1 MNSQTTV
8 ARIPALR
15 ILVLLLT
22 LIVASG
28 CAYTPMTVT
37 LAPDTMV
44 TTSDIG
50 NGKTVYLTVADE
62 RESDTVGN
70 RGAAMMKGAKITLE
84 QDLAAVV
91 QSALI
96 EMLQKKGFDVSHDG
110 AYGMRPSLKVDIRGL
125 EYSTSTGFWTGGVQ
139 VTAALKAT
147 VEAETERYENFYRFD
162 NEDRV
167 VVVPGAESNNER
179 INAALNDVLHQ
190 LIRDNKLL
198 ELLAKG

>member
-1 MNSQTTV
+1 MNPQTTGT
-8 ARIPALR
+8 RIRALR
-15 ILVLLLT
+15 TPILLLI
-22 LIVASG
+22 LIVTSG
-28 CAYTPMTVT
+28 CAYTPMTVNLT
-37 LAPDTMV
+37 PDTMV

-84 QDLAAVV
+84 QDLSAVV

-96 EMLQKKGFDVSHDG
+96 EMLQKKGFDVRHDG
-110 AYGMRPSLKVDIRGL
+110 TYGMHPSLKVDIRGL

-167 VVVPGAESNNER
+167 VVVPGADSNNER

-190 LIRDNKLL
+190 LIRDRKLL
-198 ELLAKG
+198 EMLAQG